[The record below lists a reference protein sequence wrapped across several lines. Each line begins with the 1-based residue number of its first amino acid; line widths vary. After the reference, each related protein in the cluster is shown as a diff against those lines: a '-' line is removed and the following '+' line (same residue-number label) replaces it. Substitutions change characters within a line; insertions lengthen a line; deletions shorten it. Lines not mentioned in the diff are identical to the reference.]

1 MELEFEFLD
10 DLLYSLESLLCLL
23 FGTTDDDKVIRISK
37 QLAQRSISLCPVH
50 IQYVQVDV
58 CQQEADDA
66 PLWRPYLGGLPL
78 PFLNH
83 SPFEPLSDKFE
94 YTPVADP
101 SFKQAHQQVM
111 VNGVK
116 VTLSASTT
124 HHPQMRAF
132 FTALTACSA
141 LRLGRKPYEQS

>member
-1 MELEFEFLD
+1 MFANKRLM
-10 DLLYSLESLLCLL
+10 
-23 FGTTDDDKVIRISK
+23 T
-37 QLAQRSISLCPVH
+37 P
-50 IQYVQVDV
+50 
-58 CQQEADDA
+58 

-116 VTLSASTT
+116 VTLNVGI
-124 HHPQMRAF
+124 HHPPPADESFLHGLDRLLCTSPRSKAIRAV
-132 FTALTACSA
+132 L
-141 LRLGRKPYEQS
+141 KV